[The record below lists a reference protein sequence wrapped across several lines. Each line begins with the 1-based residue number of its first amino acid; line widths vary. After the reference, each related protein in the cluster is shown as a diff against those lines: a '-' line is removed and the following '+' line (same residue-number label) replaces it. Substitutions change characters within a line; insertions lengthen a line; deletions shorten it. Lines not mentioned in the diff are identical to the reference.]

1 MKVRTVEFAASLY
14 LPGEPVPEDLPQVAF
29 SGRSNVGKSSLINV
43 LLKRTRKKL
52 ARVSGEPGKTQSLN
66 FYRVNDHFFL
76 VDLPGFGYAKVS
88 AKVRASWK
96 TLIEQYLEG
105 ERMLRGVVH
114 LVDARHDPTATD
126 RQMVAYLAERKLPT
140 LVVLTKMDKLK
151 KVQRARAVTRAM
163 DDLGLDEEQLLAFS
177 AKTGEGREDLLS
189 ALESLV
195 GDAEEPRA

>member
-1 MKVRTVEFAASLY
+1 MKIRVVEFAASLY
-14 LPGEPVPEDLPQVAF
+14 VPGEPIPEALPQVAF
-29 SGRSNVGKSSLINV
+29 SGRSNVGKSSLVNV
-43 LLKRTRKKL
+43 LLLRTRKKL

-126 RQMVAYLAERKLPT
+126 RQMVSYLAERKLPT

-151 KVQRARAVTRAM
+151 KAQRKTSIATAM
-163 DDLGLDEEQLLAFS
+163 EQLGLDDEQLLPFS
-177 AKTGEGREDLLS
+177 SKTGEGRKELLS

-195 GDAEEPRA
+195 GIEELDK

>member
-1 MKVRTVEFAASLY
+1 MKIRVVEFAASLY
-14 LPGEPVPEDLPQVAF
+14 VPGEPVPEALPQVAF

-76 VDLPGFGYAKVS
+76 VDLPGFGFAKVS

-114 LVDARHDPTATD
+114 LVDARHDPTPTD
-126 RQMVAYLAERKLPT
+126 RQMVSYLAERKLPT

-151 KVQRARAVTRAM
+151 KAQRKSAIGTAVEH
-163 DDLGLDEEQLLAFS
+163 LGLDEEQLLPFS
-177 AKTGEGREDLLS
+177 SKTGEGREDLLA
-189 ALESLV
+189 ALEGLV
-195 GDAEEPRA
+195 GIEELDT

>member
-1 MKVRTVEFAASLY
+1 MKIRVVEFAASLY
-14 LPGEPVPEDLPQVAF
+14 IPGEPVPEALPQIAF
-29 SGRSNVGKSSLINV
+29 SGRSNVGKSSLVNV
-43 LLKRTRKKL
+43 LLLRTRKKL

-105 ERMLRGVVH
+105 EQMLRGVVH
-114 LVDARHDPTATD
+114 LVDARHDPTVTD
-126 RQMVAYLAERKLPT
+126 RQMVSYLAERKLPT

-151 KVQRARAVTRAM
+151 KAQRKNSIATAIEH
-163 DDLGLDEEQLLAFS
+163 LGLDEEQLLPFS
-177 AKTGEGREDLLS
+177 SKTGEGREELLS

-195 GDAEEPRA
+195 GIEELDK